1 MAAFR
6 RRLASGAL
14 ALTALQFVLL
24 FAPMSCCVPF
34 RFSSTFR
41 LTTSAKASV
50 VKKAEATR
58 EKGAEECPL
67 HKSKDLGSRSE
78 GQDSPCRVTCDAPHG
93 PQFLLGAIGVLPSP
107 DSSAVEMVSSA
118 LPVVAALATA
128 ARPAL
133 PDAPPPRLL

>member
-14 ALTALQFVLL
+14 VLTALQFVLL

-34 RFSSTFR
+34 RLTSSFR
-41 LTTSAKASV
+41 RTTSAKASV
-50 VKKAEATR
+50 VTKAEADQ
-58 EKGAEECPL
+58 AAAVEECPL
-67 HKSKDLGSRSE
+67 HKSKGLGSKSE
-78 GQDSPCRVTCDAPHG
+78 AQDSPFGRPCAASHG
-93 PQFLLGAIGVLPSP
+93 PQFLLGAIGVLSTPGST
-107 DSSAVEMVSSA
+107 DVEPVSSA
-118 LPVVAALATA
+118 LPAIVPFIIT